1 MTVAFGSTPD
11 AGQMVERRDLAG
23 HQSGSNES
31 RPMRYKIAELF
42 CVRGRVKRDEEP
54 FRRRRGV
61 SNKRQVK
68 TGIVVCACNLHQI
81 TRGQAAFNDM
91 QGGLGIRR
99 SHADHSNDSDRH
111 DQSLQ
116 LLDAKYARLE
126 KKRSSDRP
134 FWRRHK

>member
-54 FRRRRGV
+54 SADDEV
-61 SNKRQVK
+61 YPTSAKSKQASS
-68 TGIVVCACNLHQI
+68 CAHAIC
-81 TRGQAAFNDM
+81 TR
-91 QGGLGIRR
+91 
-99 SHADHSNDSDRH
+99 
-111 DQSLQ
+111 
-116 LLDAKYARLE
+116 
-126 KKRSSDRP
+126 
-134 FWRRHK
+134 